1 MIIGTTLGNVN
12 WQQSTHSRLIWTV
25 NELKTKLKKTL
36 KWRNR
41 TLRFFSGSY
50 WNWNLS
56 GGNHQNIKWRFHC
69 FIFWL
74 LTQFCN
80 ETAISVRLTGTIFVT
95 CINKTH
101 AFFISHIFCL
111 FSVFSQVSHKE
122 YLCDFLWETDEVFVK
137 SWH

>member
-50 WNWNLS
+50 WNW
-56 GGNHQNIKWRFHC
+56 
-69 FIFWL
+69 
-74 LTQFCN
+74 
-80 ETAISVRLTGTIFVT
+80 TGTKTLNGDSTVLFFDSSHSFAMRQQFLYDWQAQYLLHALIRHMHFLFLTFFVFSQFFLRFLTKNIFVT
-95 CINKTH
+95 FYEK
-101 AFFISHIFCL
+101 
-111 FSVFSQVSHKE
+111 QM
-122 YLCDFLWETDEVFVK
+122 K
-137 SWH
+137 SL